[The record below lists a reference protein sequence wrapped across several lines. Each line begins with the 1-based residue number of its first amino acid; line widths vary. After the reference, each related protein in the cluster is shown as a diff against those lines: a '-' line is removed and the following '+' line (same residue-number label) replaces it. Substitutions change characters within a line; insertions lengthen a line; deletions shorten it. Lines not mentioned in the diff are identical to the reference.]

1 MGQTVNL
8 SGSTLSVSGSWCH
21 QKANGIA
28 PNVPRD
34 TGNKKVESVRFTSV
48 IFTDRNQINSERN
61 SLFVSLYREA
71 FKKKCDKCQR
81 GGRVGAG
88 PCHKKGQW
96 FFITLMGGVT
106 FYTFYGFF

>member
-71 FKKKCDKCQR
+71 FKKS
-81 GGRVGAG
+81 
-88 PCHKKGQW
+88 
-96 FFITLMGGVT
+96 VT
-106 FYTFYGFF
+106 NVRL

>member
-71 FKKKCDKCQR
+71 FKKKCDKCQ
-81 GGRVGAG
+81 ALT
-88 PCHKKGQW
+88 PPPSPSLPNCHFDCKK
-96 FFITLMGGVT
+96 IA
-106 FYTFYGFF
+106 